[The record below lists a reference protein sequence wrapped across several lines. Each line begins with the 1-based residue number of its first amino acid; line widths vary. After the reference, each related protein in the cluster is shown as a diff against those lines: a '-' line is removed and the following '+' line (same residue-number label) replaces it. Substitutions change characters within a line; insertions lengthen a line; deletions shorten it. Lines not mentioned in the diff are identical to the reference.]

1 MIDLSNPP
9 SWPYYP
15 KDVKYHLDYPP
26 ISLGEA
32 LDKTAKEF
40 PNTDAT
46 IFFGARIKY
55 QKLKELTDNF
65 AANLQSLGIKK
76 GDRVALILPNSPQAV
91 IAFYGALKAGA
102 VVVWNNPMYTERE
115 LHHQLSDSGSKI
127 VITLDLILP
136 RVLNIKAK
144 TSLEKVVVTRLSEFM
159 PPLLKLLYPV
169 KVKKEKQW
177 VEIPKEPFILGFQ
190 DLLKSPPQPLAKIT
204 INPEEDLA
212 VLQYTG
218 GTTGVSK
225 GVMLT
230 HRNLIVNAMQ
240 VNAWDPIRSN
250 QDIILAV
257 MPFFHV
263 YGLSVALNLAIL
275 TGATL
280 LIMPRFNVDELL
292 KTIAKYRPTLF
303 PGAPTIY
310 VAIINHPRIKDYD
323 ITSIRLCISGSA
335 PLPVEV
341 KKKFEEITGGRIVE
355 GYGLTESSPV
365 THCNPVRSL
374 EKPGSVGLPLSDTL
388 CQIVEPDTL
397 NPVPLGEVGE
407 IAVKGPQV
415 MKGYWNRPE
424 ETKLVLKDGWLLTG
438 DLGRMDEDGYLYIVD
453 RKKDLII
460 SGGYNI
466 YPREVEEVLYEH
478 PKVKEAVVIGVPDEY
493 RGEVVKAFIVLKEN
507 ETATPEEIIKYCQ
520 EKLAKYKVPKY
531 VEFRTE
537 LPKTT
542 VGKVLRRALREEA
555 KK

>member
-1 MIDLSNPP
+1 MLDLNNPS
-9 SWPYYP
+9 SWKYYP
-15 KDVKYHLDYPP
+15 QDINYHINYPP
-26 ISLGEA
+26 LSLGEV
-32 LDKTAKEF
+32 LDQTAAKH
-40 PNTDAT
+40 PNTPAT
-46 IFFGARIKY
+46 LFFGAKISY
-55 QKLKELTDNF
+55 SSLKQLTDNF
-65 AANLQSLGIKK
+65 AAYLQYLGVQK

-102 VVVWNNPMYTERE
+102 IVVWNNPMYTERE
-115 LHHQLSDSGSKI
+115 LHHQLTDSGSKI
-127 VITLDLILP
+127 VVTLDLMLP
-136 RVLNIKAK
+136 KVLNIKDK
-144 TSLEKVVVTRLSEFM
+144 TSLEKIIVTRLSDFM
-159 PPLLKLLYPV
+159 PPVLKLLYPF
-169 KVKKEKQW
+169 KMKKEKQW
-177 VEIPKEPFILGFQ
+177 VDIPQDPAILQFINLI
-190 DLLKSPPQPLAKIT
+190 KPAPAPLTKVK

-230 HRNLIVNAMQ
+230 HKNLLANALQ
-240 VNAWDPIRSN
+240 VYEWDPVKPGN
-250 QDIILAV
+250 DIILAV

-263 YGLSVALNLAIL
+263 YGLSVALNQGIYA
-275 TGATL
+275 GSTL
-280 LIMPRFNVDELL
+280 LIMPRFNVEEML
-292 KTIAKYRPTLF
+292 KAIVKYRPTLF

-310 VAIINHPRIKDYD
+310 VGLINHPDIKQYD
-323 ITSIRLCISGSA
+323 LTSIRLCISGSA

-355 GYGLTESSPV
+355 GYGLTEASPV
-365 THCNPVRSL
+365 THCNPVNTL
-374 EKPGSVGLPLSDTL
+374 EKPGSVGLPFPDTL
-388 CQIVEPDTL
+388 GLVVEPDTL

-407 IAVKGPQV
+407 VAVKGPQV
-415 MKGYWNRPE
+415 MKGYWKRPE
-424 ETKLVLKDGWLLTG
+424 ETALVLKDGWLLTG
-438 DLGRMDEDGYLYIVD
+438 DMGRIDEDGYLYIVD

-478 PKVKEAVVIGVPDEY
+478 PKVKEVVVVGVPDEY

-507 ETATPEEIIKYCQ
+507 TTATAEEIINYCQ

-537 LPKTT
+537 LPKTAI
-542 VGKVLRRALREEA
+542 GKLLRRALRDEA